1 MSPEKA
7 KVFVAEDNPFWQEI
21 IEKYLTEAGHTVVA
35 KATTRDQALS
45 MVNQLKKLGVDVATI
60 DGNLNKYE
68 SEGYDGQAVLMAIRD
83 KAPNV
88 KTVGMS
94 GNNVIGTDVDLGK
107 DNAWNLGNVV
117 KDL

>member
-7 KVFVAEDNPFWQEI
+7 KVFVAEDDSSWQEI
-21 IEKYLTEAGHTVVA
+21 IEEYLTEAGHTVVA

-45 MVNQLKKLGVDVATI
+45 TVSQLKKLGVDVAII
-60 DGNLNKYE
+60 DGNLNDYE
-68 SEGYDGQAVLMAIRD
+68 SEGYDGQAVLRAIKD

-94 GNNVIGTDVDLGK
+94 GNSVRGTDVDLGK
-107 DNAWNLGNVV
+107 LNAQKIGKVV